1 MAGSPGV
8 AGLGALAA
16 GGGYMANRFNPLLGQ
31 QQPQQ
36 PGFDPRN
43 ELAHQQQL
51 QQQQPGWL

>member
-1 MAGSPGV
+1 
-8 AGLGALAA
+8 
-16 GGGYMANRFNPLLGQ
+16 MANRFNPLLG

-51 QQQQPGWL
+51 QQYQQHQQPQPGWL